1 MKLIVN
7 ITSIILLILS
17 ASGSI
22 EAQSQSSNEDSQPAR
37 LGEYNNFD
45 TSIMECVY
53 EHATYDPIKK
63 STQCTDWILE
73 IGKNGSKYSLYPTY
87 QCDSIINADYN
98 GKPTRG
104 EYYAVANKFET
115 TKLTEQIKN
124 LSENKFKN
132 YESIFMDWYYYEEPI
147 PQIEWNLVAGT
158 DEICGHECKKATT
171 TFRGRNWTAW
181 YTEEIPIDNGP
192 WKFGCLPG
200 LILKVEDDRKE
211 HVFEAMQLR
220 KSSRQ
225 FGNFIHSFIITTDRQ
240 KFNKMMRD
248 YKWDAG
254 SFISNSP
261 NMPTVLDGTPA
272 IKNNTRLFYN
282 PIELDWE

>member
-1 MKLIVN
+1 
-7 ITSIILLILS
+7 
-17 ASGSI
+17 
-22 EAQSQSSNEDSQPAR
+22 
-37 LGEYNNFD
+37 
-45 TSIMECVY
+45 
-53 EHATYDPIKK
+53 
-63 STQCTDWILE
+63 
-73 IGKNGSKYSLYPTY
+73 
-87 QCDSIINADYN
+87 
-98 GKPTRG
+98 
-104 EYYAVANKFET
+104 
-115 TKLTEQIKN
+115 
-124 LSENKFKN
+124 
-132 YESIFMDWYYYEEPI
+132 MDWYYYEEPI

-220 KSSRQ
+220 KSSRE

-254 SFISNSP
+254 SFISNSS
-261 NMPTVLDGTPA
+261 NMPTALDGTPA
-272 IKNNTRLFYN
+272 IKKNTRLFYN

>member
-147 PQIEWNLVAGT
+147 PQYRME
-158 DEICGHECKKATT
+158 
-171 TFRGRNWTAW
+171 
-181 YTEEIPIDNGP
+181 
-192 WKFGCLPG
+192 FGC
-200 LILKVEDDRKE
+200 RN
-211 HVFEAMQLR
+211 R
-220 KSSRQ
+220 
-225 FGNFIHSFIITTDRQ
+225 
-240 KFNKMMRD
+240 
-248 YKWDAG
+248 
-254 SFISNSP
+254 
-261 NMPTVLDGTPA
+261 
-272 IKNNTRLFYN
+272 
-282 PIELDWE
+282 